1 MQLIDKIF
9 GIDTLKA
16 ELKALQTGAMLSQMQ
31 NISQTVYPTWGV
43 WKEIE
48 TYRIQ
53 DDVYSVVNRLARTS
67 AMIPMYG
74 YDLAEQTNLKT
85 SDKISIFLRQL
96 TLKQKIE
103 MYTFL
108 YLTGEVFI
116 WKDKLIGA
124 NARVEKIHFFHPS
137 YTTVFLSKT
146 FPVTVIGYGYEDVN
160 AGHKVQFI
168 PPEEMVY
175 IKYFNPT
182 TDLNLS
188 FRGLSP
194 IKVLAMTLDRL
205 KAGKSASVA
214 QLQNGGTPGVLYL
227 DTDNM
232 NKKDTVVA
240 NAIKEAYARFSN
252 NSDNKGAPFVYA
264 DKLGYI
270 SMGLPLADLEVADLA
285 KIDFKKICNAY
296 AISDTLFNNDSA
308 STESN
313 VKEMI
318 RLMYTNAILPNLRM
332 VQDAFN
338 TEILPD
344 FGGTEKEVRYDLSDI
359 TELQE
364 DMKAK
369 ADAFAAL
376 PVMIPNNVL
385 EAFGYERDPNPAMDQ
400 PLIKSGYQTIDDLQP
415 VDPLDDEDEDDAP

>member
-1 MQLIDKIF
+1 MVRSQNLITHQYNTPVQLIDKIF

-16 ELKALQTGAMLSQMQ
+16 ELKALQTGAILSQMQ

-85 SDKISIFLRQL
+85 NDRISIFLRQL

-175 IKYFNPT
+175 IRYFNPT
-182 TDLNLS
+182 TDLHLS
-188 FRGLSP
+188 FMG
-194 IKVLAMTLDRL
+194 I
-205 KAGKSASVA
+205 
-214 QLQNGGTPGVLYL
+214 
-227 DTDNM
+227 
-232 NKKDTVVA
+232 
-240 NAIKEAYARFSN
+240 I
-252 NSDNKGAPFVYA
+252 A
-264 DKLGYI
+264 D
-270 SMGLPLADLEVADLA
+270 
-285 KIDFKKICNAY
+285 
-296 AISDTLFNNDSA
+296 
-308 STESN
+308 
-313 VKEMI
+313 
-318 RLMYTNAILPNLRM
+318 
-332 VQDAFN
+332 
-338 TEILPD
+338 
-344 FGGTEKEVRYDLSDI
+344 
-359 TELQE
+359 
-364 DMKAK
+364 
-369 ADAFAAL
+369 
-376 PVMIPNNVL
+376 
-385 EAFGYERDPNPAMDQ
+385 
-400 PLIKSGYQTIDDLQP
+400 
-415 VDPLDDEDEDDAP
+415 